1 MANLLKHKMFI
12 WSFKWQ
18 APLENVFHLHLR
30 FLLGFSYKCTAP
42 KSILMIS
49 ILVINIILIHKIA
62 CRHTG
67 KIRTSDKYEYKVYKI
82 KSF

>member
-1 MANLLKHKMFI
+1 
-12 WSFKWQ
+12 
-18 APLENVFHLHLR
+18 
-30 FLLGFSYKCTAP
+30 
-42 KSILMIS
+42 MIS

-67 KIRTSDKYEYKVYKI
+67 KIRTSDKYEYKVHKI